1 MTTSTPGPTQVPR
14 HYLMCRPTHFTVSY
28 EINPWMDRARP
39 VDTAL
44 AVWQWERLRD
54 VYLDLG
60 HQVELIDPEPGLP
73 DMVYA
78 ANGATVVDGLVY
90 SALFRHPER
99 APEGPAYLK
108 WFADRGYVTHSADH
122 VNEGEG
128 DLLVAGDVV
137 LAGTGFRTEVS
148 AHQEAA
154 SLWGRG
160 VVTLEL
166 VDPRF
171 YHLDTAL
178 VVLRGSEGTPR
189 VAPGGAP
196 PGLLTPLPD
205 DAARPLDAAHPGA
218 APLGSGPV
226 AEASGRAAVGS
237 TSTVDVAVDLAYYPP
252 AFSPASRELLAD
264 RFPDAHRTTEADA
277 LVLGLNA
284 VSDGVHVVHA
294 PAATHFAGALAERG
308 YEPIAVDTSELLRG
322 GGGAKCC
329 TLEIR
334 S

>member
-1 MTTSTPGPTQVPR
+1 MTTSSTGPTQVPR
-14 HYLMCRPTHFTVSY
+14 HFLMCRPTHFTVSY

-44 AVWQWERLRD
+44 AVSQWERLRD

-60 HQVELIDPEPGLP
+60 HRVELIEPEPGLP

-99 APEGPAYLK
+99 AAEGPAYLK

-154 SLWGRG
+154 SLWGRE

-178 VVLRGSEGTPR
+178 VVLRGSEGAPR
-189 VAPGGAP
+189 VLPGDAP
-196 PGLLTPLPD
+196 PPFLPPLPD
-205 DAARPLDAAHPGA
+205 DVTHPVPPSPLGGPRPGA
-218 APLGSGPV
+218 
-226 AEASGRAAVGS
+226 GS
-237 TSTVDVAVDLAYYPP
+237 TGAAERPAPAPTAPAVDLAYYPP
-252 AFSPASRELLAD
+252 AFSPASQELLAE
-264 RFPDAHRTTEADA
+264 RYPDAHHATEADA

-284 VSDGVHVVHA
+284 VSDGRHVVHA
-294 PAATHFAGALAERG
+294 PAANRFASALAERG
-308 YEPIAVDTSELLRG
+308 YETIAVDTSELLRG